1 MAFSA
6 SRREF
11 ATKQSHHASIQ
22 PAKRC
27 TKAIMA
33 ACFATRALWP
43 VQACDS
49 ALLTWLVTLAALLVM
64 ASGGTAEA
72 RTAKIALVVSGDEQ
86 MQADLEELV
95 ERFEKDQPLSGDSL
109 SLLQGAQAALA
120 RINTAL
126 RSRGY
131 YDATMTATVGGRAI
145 AEAGAID
152 AMDAQPENQP
162 ISFSF
167 DVATGPRYR
176 IADVAIRPPTAQ
188 ASLPAIDR
196 ARLGLSPGD
205 PADATSILQAQD
217 KLIAEL
223 RKQGYALASIKRDVV
238 VNHATH
244 EATVTFVA
252 ETGPLA
258 RMGPVRFSGTDKVD
272 TVWLQRRVPFS
283 EGEPYDPTKV
293 DALRG
298 KLTSLGVFNAVRL
311 KPATTLDA
319 NGELPI
325 DVELTDRPPRSI
337 GFGIA
342 YETQLG
348 FSVSGFWTH
357 RNLFGQAESL
367 RLTAELTHI
376 GQGYA
381 ILDTGFAF
389 RAAFRKPDW
398 WLSGQDAR
406 LEAAGLREVLNAY
419 TRNAVTTYA
428 GFDRTFSPRWQARLG
443 LAGELSRITRN
454 GITMDYTLAGLPL
467 SILYN
472 RANSDLNPTE
482 GYRIDLDVTP
492 WVSSRD
498 FFTVIRLTGRH
509 YFDVGEP
516 GRSVIA
522 TRASL
527 GTEPAVSIG
536 GIPPDKLFYAGG
548 GGSVRGFV
556 FQSAGPRDQFNNPL
570 GGASVVEASVEFRQR
585 IGKSWGAVAFVD
597 AGSAYPYFM
606 PDFGLFAPRVGA
618 GLGVRYYTDFGP
630 VRVDVGLPVNRREGD
645 PPFGVYVSLGQA
657 F

>member
-1 MAFSA
+1 MANMHACATCIIWPFQARESA
-6 SRREF
+6 
-11 ATKQSHHASIQ
+11 
-22 PAKRC
+22 
-27 TKAIMA
+27 
-33 ACFATRALWP
+33 
-43 VQACDS
+43 
-49 ALLTWLVTLAALLVM
+49 WLAWAVTLAALLLI

-72 RTAKIALVVSGDEQ
+72 RTGNIALVVSGDEQ
-86 MQADLEELV
+86 MQADLKELL

-109 SLLQGAQAALA
+109 GLLQGAQAALA
-120 RINTAL
+120 RVNTAL

-131 YDATMTATVGGRAI
+131 YDATIAATVDGRPITEPGALD
-145 AEAGAID
+145 AID
-152 AMDAQPENQP
+152 ARPESETV
-162 ISFSF
+162 SFAF
-167 DVATGPRYR
+167 NVATGPRYR

-196 ARLGLSPGD
+196 AELGLASGD
-205 PADATSILQAQD
+205 PADATAILEAQD
-217 KLIAEL
+217 KLITEL

-238 VNHATH
+238 VNHATR
-244 EATVTFVA
+244 EATVTFIA

-258 RMGPVRFSGTDKVD
+258 RMGPVRFSGTDEVD
-272 TVWLQRRVPFS
+272 TVWLQRRVPFK

-298 KLTSLGVFNAVRL
+298 KLTSLGVFNAVRV

-325 DVELTDRPPRSI
+325 DVELTDRPSRSI
-337 GFGIA
+337 GFGIS

-348 FSVSGFWTH
+348 FAVSGFWTH

-367 RLTAELTHI
+367 RLTAELNHI

-406 LEAAGLREVLNAY
+406 LEAAGLREVLDAY
-419 TRNAVTTYA
+419 TRNAVTAYA
-428 GFDRTFSPRWQARLG
+428 GFDRVFSPRWQARLG
-443 LAGELSRITRN
+443 IAGELSRITRN
-454 GITMDYTLAGLPL
+454 GITMDYQLVGLPL

-472 RANSDLNPTE
+472 RANSDLDPTE

-492 WVSSRD
+492 WVYSRD

-516 GRSVIA
+516 GRSVLA

-527 GTEPAVSIG
+527 GTEPAISIG

-556 FQSAGPRDQFNNPL
+556 YQSAGPRDNFNNPL
-570 GGASVVEASVEFRQR
+570 GGASVVEANVEFRQR

-618 GLGVRYYTDFGP
+618 GVGARYYTDFGP
-630 VRVDVGLPVNRREGD
+630 VRVDVGFPLNRRDGD
-645 PPFGVYVSLGQA
+645 PAFGIYVSLGQA

>member
-1 MAFSA
+1 MANMHACATCIIWPFQARESA
-6 SRREF
+6 
-11 ATKQSHHASIQ
+11 
-22 PAKRC
+22 
-27 TKAIMA
+27 
-33 ACFATRALWP
+33 
-43 VQACDS
+43 
-49 ALLTWLVTLAALLVM
+49 WLAWAVTLAALLLI

-72 RTAKIALVVSGDEQ
+72 RTGNIALVVSGDEQ
-86 MQADLEELV
+86 MQADLKELL

-109 SLLQGAQAALA
+109 GLLQGAQAALA
-120 RINTAL
+120 RVNTAL

-131 YDATMTATVGGRAI
+131 YDATITATVDGRPITEPGALD
-145 AEAGAID
+145 AID
-152 AMDAQPENQP
+152 ARPESETV
-162 ISFSF
+162 SFAF
-167 DVATGPRYR
+167 NVATGPRYR

-196 ARLGLSPGD
+196 AELGLASGD
-205 PADATSILQAQD
+205 PADATAILEAQD
-217 KLIAEL
+217 KLITEL
-223 RKQGYALASIKRDVV
+223 RKQGFALASIKRDVV
-238 VNHATH
+238 VNHATR
-244 EATVTFVA
+244 EATVTFIA

-258 RMGPVRFSGTDKVD
+258 RMGPVRFSGTDEVD
-272 TVWLQRRVPFS
+272 TVWLQRRVPFK

-298 KLTSLGVFNAVRL
+298 KLTSLGVFNAVRV

-325 DVELTDRPPRSI
+325 DVELTDRPSRSI
-337 GFGIA
+337 GFGIS

-348 FSVSGFWTH
+348 FAVSGFWTH

-367 RLTAELTHI
+367 RLTAELNHI

-406 LEAAGLREVLNAY
+406 LEAAGLREVLDAY
-419 TRNAVTTYA
+419 TRNAVTAYA
-428 GFDRTFSPRWQARLG
+428 GFDRVFSPRWQARLG
-443 LAGELSRITRN
+443 IAGELSRITRN
-454 GITMDYTLAGLPL
+454 GITMDYQLVGLPL

-472 RANSDLNPTE
+472 RANSDLDPTE

-492 WVSSRD
+492 WVYSRD

-516 GRSVIA
+516 GRSVLA

-527 GTEPAVSIG
+527 GTEPAISIG

-556 FQSAGPRDQFNNPL
+556 YQSAGPRDNFNNPL
-570 GGASVVEASVEFRQR
+570 GGASVVEANVEFRQR

-618 GLGVRYYTDFGP
+618 GVGARYYTDFGP
-630 VRVDVGLPVNRREGD
+630 VRVDVGFPLNRRDGD
-645 PPFGVYVSLGQA
+645 PAFGIYVSLGQA

>member
-1 MAFSA
+1 MANMHACATCIIWPFQARESA
-6 SRREF
+6 
-11 ATKQSHHASIQ
+11 
-22 PAKRC
+22 
-27 TKAIMA
+27 
-33 ACFATRALWP
+33 
-43 VQACDS
+43 
-49 ALLTWLVTLAALLVM
+49 WLAWAVTLAALLLI
-64 ASGGTAEA
+64 APGGTAEA
-72 RTAKIALVVSGDEQ
+72 RTGNIALVVSGDEQ
-86 MQADLEELV
+86 MQADLKELL

-109 SLLQGAQAALA
+109 GLLQGAQAALA
-120 RINTAL
+120 RVNTAL

-131 YDATMTATVGGRAI
+131 YDATIAATVDGRPITEPGALD
-145 AEAGAID
+145 AID
-152 AMDAQPENQP
+152 ARPESETV
-162 ISFSF
+162 SFAF
-167 DVATGPRYR
+167 NVATGPRYR

-196 ARLGLSPGD
+196 AELGLASGD
-205 PADATSILQAQD
+205 PADATAILEAQD
-217 KLIAEL
+217 KLITEL

-238 VNHATH
+238 VNHATR
-244 EATVTFVA
+244 EATVTFIA

-258 RMGPVRFSGTDKVD
+258 RMGPVRFSGTDEVD
-272 TVWLQRRVPFS
+272 TVWLQRRVPFK

-298 KLTSLGVFNAVRL
+298 KLTSLGVFNAVRV

-325 DVELTDRPPRSI
+325 DVELTDRPSRSI
-337 GFGIA
+337 GFGIS

-348 FSVSGFWTH
+348 FAVSGFWTH

-367 RLTAELTHI
+367 RLTAELNHI

-406 LEAAGLREVLNAY
+406 LEAAGLREVLDAY
-419 TRNAVTTYA
+419 TRNAVTAYA
-428 GFDRTFSPRWQARLG
+428 GFDRVFSPRWQARLG
-443 LAGELSRITRN
+443 IAGELSRITRN
-454 GITMDYTLAGLPL
+454 GITMDYQLVGLPL

-472 RANSDLNPTE
+472 RANSDLDPTE

-492 WVSSRD
+492 WVYSRD

-516 GRSVIA
+516 GRSVLA

-527 GTEPAVSIG
+527 GTEPAISIG

-556 FQSAGPRDQFNNPL
+556 YQSAGPRDNFNNPL
-570 GGASVVEASVEFRQR
+570 GGASVVEANVEFRQR

-618 GLGVRYYTDFGP
+618 GVGARYYTDFGP
-630 VRVDVGLPVNRREGD
+630 VRVDVGFPLNRRDGD
-645 PPFGVYVSLGQA
+645 PAFGIYVSLGQA

>member
-1 MAFSA
+1 
-6 SRREF
+6 
-11 ATKQSHHASIQ
+11 
-22 PAKRC
+22 
-27 TKAIMA
+27 
-33 ACFATRALWP
+33 
-43 VQACDS
+43 
-49 ALLTWLVTLAALLVM
+49 
-64 ASGGTAEA
+64 
-72 RTAKIALVVSGDEQ
+72 
-86 MQADLEELV
+86 
-95 ERFEKDQPLSGDSL
+95 
-109 SLLQGAQAALA
+109 
-120 RINTAL
+120 
-126 RSRGY
+126 
-131 YDATMTATVGGRAI
+131 MTATVDGRPI
-145 AEAGAID
+145 AEPGAID
-152 AMDAQPENQP
+152 AIDARPEAEP
-162 ISFSF
+162 VSFSF
-167 DVATGPRYR
+167 NVATGPRYL
-176 IADVAIRPPTAQ
+176 IGDVAIRGPTAQ
-188 ASLPAIDR
+188 ASLPGIDR
-196 ARLGLSPGD
+196 AKLGLAAGD
-205 PADATSILQAQD
+205 PADATAILEAQD
-217 KLIAEL
+217 KLITEL

-238 VNHATH
+238 VNHATR

-272 TVWLQRRVPFS
+272 TVWLQRRVPFK

-298 KLTSLGVFNAVRL
+298 KLTSLGVFNAVRI
-311 KPATTLDA
+311 KPAATLDA
-319 NGELPI
+319 NGELPF
-325 DVELTDRPPRSI
+325 DVELTDRPSRSI
-337 GFGIA
+337 GFGIS

-348 FSVSGFWTH
+348 FAVSGFWTH

-367 RLTAELTHI
+367 RLTAELNHI
-376 GQGYA
+376 AQGYP

-406 LEAAGLREVLNAY
+406 LEAAGLREVLDAY
-419 TRNAVTTYA
+419 TRSAVTAYA

-443 LAGELSRITRN
+443 IAGELSRITRN
-454 GITMDYTLAGLPL
+454 GITMDYQLVGLPL

-472 RANSDLNPTE
+472 HANSDLNPTE

-492 WVSSRD
+492 WVYSRD

-509 YFDVGEP
+509 YFDIGEP
-516 GRSVIA
+516 GRSVLA

-527 GTEPAVSIG
+527 GSEPAISIG
-536 GIPPDKLFYAGG
+536 GIPPDKYFYAGG

-556 FQSAGPRDQFNNPL
+556 YQSAGPRDAFNNPL
-570 GGASVVEASVEFRQR
+570 GGASVVEANVEFRQR

-618 GLGVRYYTDFGP
+618 GVGARYYTDFGP
-630 VRVDVGLPVNRREGD
+630 VRVDVGVPLNRRDGD